1 MVDLTLRQEGASP
14 KGSPLTNKEVDDNFI
29 NLNTELAATSASIQP
44 TAQEEA
50 LILAI
55 ALG

>member
-1 MVDLTLRQEGASP
+1 MATIVTRQEGDSP
-14 KGSPLTNKEVDDNFI
+14 KNAPLTNKEVDDNFI
-29 NLNTELAATSASIQP
+29 NLNTELAATTASIQP

>member
-1 MVDLTLRQEGASP
+1 MATIVTRQEGDSP
-14 KGSPLTNKEVDDNFI
+14 KNAPLTNKEVDDNFI
-29 NLNTELAATSASIQP
+29 NLNTELAATAASIQP